1 MMDGALGALT
11 LKTGTFPKKEEN
23 LSESMVAEVTSSL
36 ISFLRD
42 TT

>member
-1 MMDGALGALT
+1 MNGVRLT

-23 LSESMVAEVTSSL
+23 LSESIVAEVTSSFR
-36 ISFLRD
+36 SFRRD